1 MKYSPGMKGWF
12 NIQKSANVNHY
23 TKKNQMIKLM
33 EKKKITKTPF
43 DKLKQ
48 PDLWFLE
55 MME

>member
-1 MKYSPGMKGWF
+1 MKGWF